1 MKILSYF
8 IVSIFFIFSFSSC
21 SNQSSKQLQASVEAN
36 QELEKLRQDSIK
48 KIETKRAEFI
58 EDSLKRIELQ
68 KQLIEKKEAEKK
80 AYFDNLEDSTMVEL
94 IKYDSSLVL
103 DIRYATENNFMK
115 QKVYPCPKALL
126 RKVAAIALFDANQ
139 KFKKQGYTIKIYD
152 GYRPLSVQWILWNTT
167 TNKNYVANPRRGSNH
182 NKGCAVDMTLV
193 DAEGNEL
200 NMGTGYDFF
209 GKEAHHTYKNF
220 PADTKD
226 EILKNRKTLKTIMES
241 VGFKSISN
249 EWWHYDFK
257 IKYPVSDTP
266 LPCE

>member
-1 MKILSYF
+1 MKKIVYFLFTVLLLLSSILLL
-8 IVSIFFIFSFSSC
+8 
-21 SNQSSKQLQASVEAN
+21 SNCTSQESKKLQASEG
-36 QELEKLRQDSIK
+36 KSRQDSIK
-48 KIETKRAEFI
+48 QLEDQRSEFI
-58 EDSLKRIELQ
+58 VDSLKQIELQ
-68 KQLIEKKEAEKK
+68 KELQAKQEVEKK
-80 AYFDNLEDSTMVEL
+80 AYFEKLEDSAMVEL

-126 RKVAAIALFDANQ
+126 RKVAAEALFEAHQ
-139 KFKKQGYTIKIYD
+139 KFKEQGYRIKIYD

-167 TNKNYVANPRRGSNH
+167 TNKNYVANPRKGSNH

-193 DAEGNEL
+193 DSLGNEL

-209 GKEAHHTYKNF
+209 GKEAHHTFTDF
-220 PADTKD
+220 PKETKE
-226 EILKNRKTLKTIMES
+226 EILKNRKTLKTIMAS
-241 VGFKSISN
+241 VGFSSISN
-249 EWWHYDFK
+249 EWWHYNFK

>member
-1 MKILSYF
+1 MKNLYQFLSILFLLISL
-8 IVSIFFIFSFSSC
+8 FFSC
-21 SNQSSKQLQASVEAN
+21 TNQTSKKLQASE
-36 QELEKLRQDSIK
+36 ETEKIRQDSIK
-48 KIETKRAEFI
+48 KIEAQRAEFVK
-58 EDSLKRIELQ
+58 DSLRKVELQ
-68 KQLIEKKEAEKK
+68 KEVQAKQEAEKK
-80 AYFDNLEDSTMVEL
+80 AYFEKLEDSAMVEL
-94 IKYDSSLVL
+94 INYDSSLVL

-126 RKVAAIALFDANQ
+126 RKVAAEALFEAHQ
-139 KFKKQGYTIKIYD
+139 KFKEQGYRIKIYD

-167 TNKNYVANPRRGSNH
+167 TNKNYVANPRKGSNH

-193 DAEGNEL
+193 DSLGNEL

-209 GKEAHHTYKNF
+209 GKEAHHTFTAF
-220 PADTKD
+220 PTETKD
-226 EILKNRKTLKTIMES
+226 EILRNRKTLKTIMEN

>member
-1 MKILSYF
+1 MKNSSYCILLILFLLSF
-8 IVSIFFIFSFSSC
+8 TNCTNQDSKNLEASEQEESI
-21 SNQSSKQLQASVEAN
+21 
-36 QELEKLRQDSIK
+36 QDSIK
-48 KIETKRAEFI
+48 NIETQKAKKV
-58 EDSLKRIELQ
+58 EDSLKEVEFQ
-68 KQLIEKKEAEKK
+68 KQLKLQEKARKK
-80 AYFDNLEDSTMVEL
+80 AYFENLEDSTMIEL
-94 IKYDSSLVL
+94 INYDSSLVL

-126 RKVAAIALFDANQ
+126 RKVAAEALFKAHQ
-139 KFKKQGYTIKIYD
+139 RFKEQGYRIKIYD

-167 TNKNYVANPRRGSNH
+167 TNKNYVANPRKGSNH

-193 DAEGNEL
+193 DSVGNEL

-209 GKEAHHTYKNF
+209 GKEAHHTYTDF
-220 PADTKD
+220 PTYEKE
-226 EILKNRKTLKTIMES
+226 EILKNRKMLKITMES

-266 LPCE
+266 LPCK